1 MRDARAAASTLH
13 TPRRMHRLIFCA
25 ALLTACAGNDDLTG
39 TWTGFWNA
47 GTSSGSLDETLAQ
60 SSSDV
65 SGTASFTGSP
75 CWNTADLAL
84 VLDGGHLSGTATA
97 GGVAAQLSADVT
109 DSHMTG
115 MFDVPTGLCTGAGS
129 FTLDRH

>member
-1 MRDARAAASTLH
+1 MHRSTSTLFAF
-13 TPRRMHRLIFCA
+13 L
-25 ALLTACAGNDDLTG
+25 LLTACAANDDVAG

-47 GTSSGSLDETLAQ
+47 GASSGSLDETLAE
-60 SSSDV
+60 SGGDV
-65 SGTASFTGSP
+65 SGTASFTNSP

-84 VLDGGHLSGTATA
+84 VFDGGHLSGTATA

-109 DSHMTG
+109 DAHMTG
-115 MFDVPTGLCTGAGS
+115 MFDVPTGLCTGTGS